1 MSQLSQRENKVDN
14 ICSIDDYILFFS
26 AFIFNLPESHSSSL
40 KKTKKNTHSPL
51 HLHRRLTFIAVS
63 NNLRQIPIGTYIF
76 NTFRME

>member
-40 KKTKKNTHSPL
+40 KKNKKEYPL
-51 HLHRRLTFIAVS
+51 SLAS
-63 NNLRQIPIGTYIF
+63 A
-76 NTFRME
+76 